1 MKMTSKLRQLAFSGR
16 AVKAATAYDGLTAK
30 LVCEAGF
37 EVVTSSGFQISASMG
52 LPDME
57 LYTMSENLASVR
69 NIVRSSSVPVI
80 SDLDTGYG
88 NALNVMRTVREFEL
102 AGVAGV
108 LLEDQTSPKRCP
120 LLAKNELLP
129 VEEAAGKIRAAVDA
143 RVDPDFLIIGRTDEQ
158 DVGAACARLK
168 ADVAAGAE
176 MVFVTSKCAKTFAD
190 LQQIR
195 QSTGVPMLLT
205 LSGFVAQL
213 SQSQL
218 DEVGGVAAWGLETLL
233 TATEAVRLNL
243 AAMHAAIGAPELPSP
258 ITEISSFK
266 KLIGYAELEDAQN
279 KYFPAD

>member
-120 LLAKNELLP
+120 LLAKNEL
-129 VEEAAGKIRAAVDA
+129 
-143 RVDPDFLIIGRTDEQ
+143 
-158 DVGAACARLK
+158 
-168 ADVAAGAE
+168 
-176 MVFVTSKCAKTFAD
+176 
-190 LQQIR
+190 
-195 QSTGVPMLLT
+195 
-205 LSGFVAQL
+205 
-213 SQSQL
+213 
-218 DEVGGVAAWGLETLL
+218 
-233 TATEAVRLNL
+233 
-243 AAMHAAIGAPELPSP
+243 
-258 ITEISSFK
+258 
-266 KLIGYAELEDAQN
+266 
-279 KYFPAD
+279 